1 MENILITDAS
11 PDYEL
16 LDSGDGL
23 KLERYG
29 SLILSRPDPQALW
42 NKSLP
47 KTEWEK
53 ADAVYI
59 RTGQIGK
66 WDVKKEPES
75 DWKISLEGITFSLKL
90 LPSKHLGVF
99 PEQSMQWRWL
109 AEKIAS
115 RISPKQSE
123 GNKSDKA
130 TATTVSVLNLFGY
143 TGGASLVSAKTGAE
157 VCHVDASDFALD
169 KLKENM
175 MLSGLSDKPVRLIVD
190 DARKFV
196 EREIKRG
203 NKYDVII
210 LDPPVYGKGANEQVW
225 NIETDLMPL
234 LLRAKEILSPNPLA
248 LVLNGY
254 ASIYSHLTYKEIL
267 SEIVFSLGGEVD
279 SGELA
284 IKQSNGRLLSTG
296 IFARWSKE

>member
-75 DWKISLEGITFSLKL
+75 DWKISLEGVTLSLKL

-109 AEKIAS
+109 AEKIVS

-130 TATTVSVLNLFGY
+130 TATSVSVLNLFGY
-143 TGGASLVSAKTGAE
+143 TGGASLVSAKAGAE

-175 MLSGLSDKPVRLIVD
+175 MLSGLSDKPVRLIAD
-190 DARKFV
+190 DVRKFV

-210 LDPPVYGKGANEQVW
+210 LDPPVYGKGANDQVW

-234 LLRAKEILSPNPLA
+234 LLRMKEILSSEPLA
-248 LVLNGY
+248 VVLNGY